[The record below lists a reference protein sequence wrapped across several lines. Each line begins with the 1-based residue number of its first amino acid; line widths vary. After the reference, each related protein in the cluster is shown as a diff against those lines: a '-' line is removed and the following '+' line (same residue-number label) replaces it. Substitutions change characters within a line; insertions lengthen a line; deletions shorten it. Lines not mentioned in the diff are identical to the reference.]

1 MVENW
6 VGSDNMDADSFLDL
20 LVELINKDYPIYDF
34 RADVFNY
41 HGDFD
46 TPFKK
51 EEVDLA

>member
-51 EEVDLA
+51 EEIDHA